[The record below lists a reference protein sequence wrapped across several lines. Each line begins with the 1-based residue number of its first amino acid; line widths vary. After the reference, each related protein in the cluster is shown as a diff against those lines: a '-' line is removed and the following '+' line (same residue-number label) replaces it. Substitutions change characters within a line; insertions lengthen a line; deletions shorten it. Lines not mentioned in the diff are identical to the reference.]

1 MRLALASGF
10 YVITSLI
17 AAPLAA
23 QEIKAVASFSILG
36 DFLKEVGGERVSV
49 QTLVGPDG
57 DAHAYEPRPAD
68 AVALAR
74 ADAVFVNGL
83 GFEGF
88 IDRLVAAS
96 GTKAP
101 IFTLSEGVAA
111 IENAEDHDEHDHE
124 GHDHDHH
131 DHDHG
136 PLDPHAWQSIANA
149 RIYVANAAKGLCQVD
164 AEGCAAYEANAAR
177 YDSEL
182 AGLEAQLSVA
192 FAALPQDRRAV
203 IVSHNSFAYFG
214 RAYGLTFLP
223 AQNSTESEASAAEIA
238 ALIRQAR
245 EDKAGAIF
253 VENVSNPRLV
263 ESIAAE
269 AGLKLGGE
277 LYSDA
282 LTGPKGGAPSY
293 LALMRANAEALLK
306 ALRP

>member
-111 IENAEDHDEHDHE
+111 IENAEDQDEHDH
-124 GHDHDHH
+124 HDHDHEG
-131 DHDHG
+131 HDHG

>member
-111 IENAEDHDEHDHE
+111 IENAEDQDEHDH
-124 GHDHDHH
+124 HDHDHEG
-131 DHDHG
+131 HDHG

-269 AGLKLGGE
+269 AGLKLGGK

-282 LTGPKGGAPSY
+282 LTGPKGGAPTY